1 MRLLQSRPDNG
12 RFQGTFVGRIA
23 EQCQLAEYAEEA
35 AVGQSWAVLIEGGAG
50 IGRTALM
57 RLVAPSPATF
67 SVVHAACDP
76 GELNLPFGLVSQL
89 LWRAR
94 THIASAAA
102 AADRLNADEP
112 PARVGAWL
120 LDIVYAAQASQPLA
134 LIIDDL
140 HWGDPESVEA
150 LGYMLRRLDSARVLT
165 LLSAR
170 TQHRAPAEWVAGPG
184 GHWRRLI
191 DDRQFGQRIQLHG
204 LTAEQ
209 VAELAARFGHG
220 VIPLATAE
228 RLRQYTA
235 GNPASLRALLTDPR
249 IDCLTRADQPFPAPG
264 SVTAQVGSLLMT
276 LAPASRDL
284 LDALAV
290 LDAKCPLGLA
300 ARVAGVPDP
309 VAALE
314 PLVRAEI
321 VQWWPEDPVTP
332 VQVWPP
338 VQRDAVY
345 QRLTP
350 GRRRELH
357 LAAAAVVHGD
367 ARWAHRVAAVGGPD
381 GPLATE
387 LEAAAARVLGDGD
400 AERAGTLLLWAAD
413 LSDDWTVYERRL
425 LVAAAQLIW
434 SSSFGRAEALQPRL
448 TDCAAGP
455 LRDLILLTLSPDEGQ
470 AIPVSALLAAA
481 LSVDAAC
488 GVDEGAR
495 MAQAAA
501 RVALMAA
508 HTHADRS
515 DSRARGTIA
524 GQVLAVKGLDRETR
538 MMAECLAAEAAGRWH
553 VDSAL
558 LPAMESASAGSAGA
572 DDASRPGDAILLWRR
587 GAWRAR
593 TGHLSGAAADLAAAL
608 RLSRGPGELDVA
620 ANTLLAYVQ
629 YHLGLWTSA
638 TETVEHA
645 IALAL
650 SRGATWSYTKAHAVA
665 ACVAASSGMLEVAED
680 QLRTCRRWWTTVGS
694 AADVMFPA
702 VAGATLAQ
710 SKGDYAAMLAA
721 LEPLSGMLHD
731 TDRMDHDS
739 ELWWLLQVEA
749 LIGTARLDEAAATVA
764 ERDAAGS
771 RPYLRAGHAWL
782 AGWLAH
788 ERGDLDAAQAIYA
801 DALSI
806 EIPHD
811 DVPLLRAR
819 LEHGYGLLLLTQHR
833 RRPAVNWL
841 RSARDRYRSL
851 GAAPFLAR
859 CDADLTACGL
869 RAIAADP
876 DAAGLRSL
884 LSGQEARVARLVA
897 QGMTNQEVARQ
908 LYVSTKTVEFHLSNI
923 FTKLGITSRRQLN
936 GGLAAKPLNA

>member
-1 MRLLQSRPDNG
+1 MRLLQSRPDSG
-12 RFQGTFVGRIA
+12 RYQSTFVGRTA
-23 EQCQLAEYAEEA
+23 ERCQLTEFAERA
-35 AVGQSWAVLIEGGAG
+35 ADGQSWAVLLEGGAG
-50 IGRTALM
+50 IGRTALL
-57 RLVAPSPATF
+57 RQGAPSAPTFRVFNAT
-67 SVVHAACDP
+67 CDP
-76 GELNLPFGLVSQL
+76 GERDLPFGLVSQL

-94 THIASAAA
+94 CHITAAAA
-102 AADRLNADEP
+102 AADRLTADEQ

-120 LDIVYAAQASQPLA
+120 LDIVYSAQASHPLA
-134 LIIDDL
+134 MIIDDL
-140 HWGDPESVEA
+140 QWADPRSVEA
-150 LGYMLRRLDSARVLT
+150 LGYMLRRLDNARVLT

-170 TQHRAPAEWVAGPG
+170 TQNRAPAEWVMGHG

-191 DDRQFGQRIQLHG
+191 DDRHFGQRIHLNG
-204 LTAEQ
+204 LTAEE

-228 RLRQYTA
+228 RLREYTA

-249 IDCLTRADQPFPAPG
+249 VDSLTRADLPFPAPG
-264 SVTAQVGSLLMT
+264 SVAAQVGGLLTT
-276 LAPASRDL
+276 LAPASRNL

-309 VAALE
+309 VVALE
-314 PLVRAEI
+314 PLVQAEI
-321 VQWWPEDPVTP
+321 VQWWPQDPVTP

-338 VQRDAVY
+338 VYRDAVY

-350 GRRRELH
+350 ERRRALH

-381 GPLATE
+381 GPLASE
-387 LEAAAARVLGDGD
+387 LESAAARVLGEGD

-413 LSDDWTVYERRL
+413 LSDDRGAYERRL

-434 SSSFGRAEALQPRL
+434 SSSFGRAEALRPRL
-448 TDCAAGP
+448 TDCVTAP
-455 LRDLILLTLSPDEGQ
+455 LRDLILLALGPDEGQ
-470 AIPVSALLAAA
+470 TASVSGLLAAA
-481 LSVDAAC
+481 LKPGASCAVQD
-488 GVDEGAR
+488 GVCV
-495 MAQAAA
+495 AQAAA
-501 RVALMAA
+501 RVALAGV
-508 HTHADRS
+508 HGRADRGGGQ
-515 DSRARGTIA
+515 AMGAIA
-524 GQVLAVKGLDRETR
+524 GRVLAIEGLDRETR
-538 MMAECLAAEAAGRWH
+538 MMAECLAAEAAGEWH
-553 VDSAL
+553 GGTS
-558 LPAMESASAGSAGA
+558 PAGG
-572 DDASRPGDAILLWRR
+572 DDPARPGDAIFLWRR

-593 TGHLSGAAADLAAAL
+593 AGHLTGAADDLAAAL
-608 RLSRGPGELDVA
+608 RLSRGPGELEVA

-638 TETVEHA
+638 TATAEKA

-650 SRGATWSYTKAHAVA
+650 SRGASWSYTKAHAVA
-665 ACVAASSGMLEVAED
+665 ACVAASKGMLDVAEE
-680 QLRTCRRWWTTVGS
+680 QLRICRRWWTTVGS
-694 AADVMFPA
+694 AADIMFPA

-710 SKGDYAAMLAA
+710 AKGDYAAMLAA
-721 LEPLSGMLHD
+721 LEPLSGMLDD
-731 TDRMDHDS
+731 TGRMDHDG
-739 ELWWLLQVEA
+739 ELWWILQVEA
-749 LIGTARLDEAAATVA
+749 LIGTRRLDEAAAAVA
-764 ERDAAGS
+764 ERTRAGS

-788 ERGDLDAAQAIYA
+788 ERGELDAAQAIYA

-851 GAAPFLAR
+851 GATTFLAR
-859 CDADLTACGL
+859 CDNDLKACGL
-869 RAIAADP
+869 RAIDAEP
-876 DAAGLRSL
+876 DAAGSRGV
-884 LSGQEARVARLVA
+884 LSSQEERVARLVA
-897 QGMTNQEVARQ
+897 QGMTNTEVARQ
-908 LYVSTKTVEFHLSNI
+908 LYVCTKTVEFHLSNI
-923 FTKLGITSRRQLN
+923 FTKLGITSRRQLS
-936 GGLAAKPLNA
+936 GYFPLGS